1 MEPNISSSQSKAFLV
16 ILVGSF
22 FLFLLLPGDV
32 NGQLGAQFQYRLPLS
47 LAESAD
53 LADPLIQSGWS
64 AGVVYSFRQQGIR
77 IEWLPGIHF
86 IQTKADLVSGG
97 TETGTGAQ
105 ATFDFR
111 AYPMDLYGDCMCPT
125 FSRKGQVLQKG
136 FFLEAGVGGYYLDQ
150 SIVQESDAGGSFL
163 ARVGAGVDI
172 GLSRRLTITPGVR
185 IQYEDRLHYWGGNAT
200 QIQSRPLWIYPYI
213 QMMTYFDN

>member
-1 MEPNISSSQSKAFLV
+1 MEPIISSSRSKAFTA

-22 FLFLLLPGDV
+22 FLIFLLPRDAL
-32 NGQLGAQFQYRLPLS
+32 GQLGAQFQFRLPLS

-53 LADPLIQSGWS
+53 LSDPLIQSGWS

-77 IEWLPGIHF
+77 IEWVPGIHF
-86 IQTKADLVSGG
+86 IQTKADMLAGG
-97 TETGTGAQ
+97 TETGSGVQ

-136 FFLEAGVGGYYLDQ
+136 FFLEAGVGGFYLDQ
-150 SIVQESDAGGSFL
+150 SIGLESNAGGSFL
-163 ARVGAGVDI
+163 ARVGAGIDI
-172 GLSRRLTITPGVR
+172 GLSRRLTITPGAR
-185 IQYEDRLHYWGGNAT
+185 IQYEDRLHHWGDNAT
-200 QIQSRPLWIYPYI
+200 KIQSRPLWVYPYI
-213 QMMTYFDN
+213 QLMTYFDN